1 MHGVEDTH
9 GGAPAGSAG
18 RRDLRGTLLWWGPRM
33 LFVAGAVF
41 LVVES
46 SRGVPL
52 PELYLA
58 LGFFG
63 LCSAVFVGRQL
74 GFGHERA
81 PGERAPRWL
90 IRAAAL
96 LSTAGV
102 AVLVVHAAV
111 AEGDALPLVGSVLL
125 LLGLGW
131 FVEAWRGAGPGR
143 PSRALLPWGTALMV
157 VTALTAALAGLL
169 LPRAKGGLYVA
180 LLIALG
186 VALFVFLPL
195 GLNLLSEW
203 GVRRLRSRRS
213 AAGTGAGIGA
223 VGILGLVVIVAVALS
238 CVWLVRRDWML
249 AAVLVAAALLLLP
262 AVVSNTHADVALVLA
277 ALCLLAAAPPE
288 HPAPPDAAGGQR
300 VLVALGDSY
309 MSGEG
314 ASSYFRGTDDGG
326 RNECRRSPSAYA
338 VGLASGRR
346 FDRMVFLACSGARTY
361 NLNPASAPG
370 PSRAQPGERGTQID
384 RLRRQP
390 TPFHPALVI
399 VTVGGNDAGFAILG
413 EACLAPGDCRTQ
425 KPAFVNNLPKVR
437 RDLIATYRSL
447 RKALPADVPVVAVP
461 YPQPIAAAGSC
472 TGVAL
477 TEGERDFIRTFVEQL
492 DTTMREAADRAGV
505 TYMAEMKDSLAT
517 HRLQLCERRKGAAGI
532 NFVDIETVNGLAAQ
546 RFSPAKWLHNSLHPN
561 ERGHAAMQDTFTT
574 WLDSHPELLPPAPTG
589 REQAAGAV
597 AAAEPEPLCGMT
609 YQAANAHC
617 RVLIRAWELEQV
629 RSRWPWLLLVLC
641 ALAVLWAAS
650 IAAFSL
656 LPATGRSY
664 PAPPASARAR

>member
-1 MHGVEDTH
+1 MHGDEGLP
-9 GGAPAGSAG
+9 GGGPAARAG
-18 RRDLRGTLLWWGPRM
+18 RRDLRGALLWWGPRM

-58 LGFFG
+58 LGLFG

-74 GFGHERA
+74 GFGHERG
-81 PGERAPRWL
+81 PGARTPRWL

-102 AVLVVHAAV
+102 AVLLVHLAG

-143 PSRALLPWGTALMV
+143 PSKALLPWGAALLA
-157 VTALTAALAGLL
+157 VTALTAVLAGLL
-169 LPRAKGGLYVA
+169 LPGAKGGFYLG

-213 AAGTGAGIGA
+213 AAGPGAGAGTA
-223 VGILGLVVIVAVALS
+223 GILGLVVIAAVALS
-238 CVWLVRRDWML
+238 CGWLVHRDWVL
-249 AAVLVAAALLLLP
+249 AAVLVAAALILLP
-262 AVVSNTHADVALVLA
+262 AIVSNTHADVALVLA

-288 HPAPPDAAGGQR
+288 QPLPPGAAGGQR

-314 ASSYFRGTDDGG
+314 ASSYFQGTDDGG
-326 RNECRRSPSAYA
+326 RDECRRSPSAYA
-338 VGLASGRR
+338 VGLTTGRH
-346 FDRMVFLACSGARTY
+346 FDRTVFLACSGARTY

-370 PSRAQPGERGTQID
+370 PSRAQPGEPGTQID
-384 RLRRQP
+384 QLTRQP
-390 TPFHPALVI
+390 PPFHPALVI

-425 KPAFVNNLPKVR
+425 KPAFVDNLPKVR
-437 RDLIATYRSL
+437 RDLVATYRSL
-447 RKALPADVPVVAVP
+447 RKVLPADVPIVAVP
-461 YPQPIAAAGSC
+461 YPQPIAAAARC

-492 DTTMREAADRAGV
+492 DTTMREAAGQAGI
-505 TYMAEMKDSLAT
+505 TYMPEMKDSLAT

-561 ERGHAAMQDTFTT
+561 ERGHAAMRDTFTT
-574 WLDSHPELLPPAPTG
+574 WLDSHPELAPPAPAG
-589 REQAAGAV
+589 RVETAV
-597 AAAEPEPLCGMT
+597 AAAAEPEPLCGMT

-617 RVLIRAWELEQV
+617 QVRIRAWELEQV
-629 RSRWPWLLLVLC
+629 RGRWPWLLLVLG

-656 LPATGRSY
+656 LPAADRSY
-664 PAPPASARAR
+664 PAPPARARAR